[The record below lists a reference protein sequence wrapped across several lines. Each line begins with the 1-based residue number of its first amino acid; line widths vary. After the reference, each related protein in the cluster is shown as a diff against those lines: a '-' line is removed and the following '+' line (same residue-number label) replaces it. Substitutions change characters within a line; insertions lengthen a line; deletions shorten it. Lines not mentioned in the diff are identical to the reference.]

1 MLNFSLLRQPFP
13 IDVRRDLRRLDLTAS
28 APENVCV
35 RNWNSAC
42 VQMSIDGG
50 LMIEQQLFISAVC
63 HGHDID
69 VLEFRAGFAPIT
81 MRQDMVT
88 TNLAACFNFTAGWD
102 RPMKQR
108 VEARDAHTAR

>member
-1 MLNFSLLRQPFP
+1 MLLTFLTFRLLCQPLA
-13 IDVRRDLRRLDLTAS
+13 INVRRNFRWLDLAPS

-35 RNWNSAC
+35 RNWNSAR

-50 LMIEQQLFISAVC
+50 LVIEQQLFIRAVC

-88 TNLAACFNFTAGWD
+88 TNLAACFNFTAAGW
-102 RPMKQR
+102 
-108 VEARDAHTAR
+108 